1 MTIVQWA
8 RRLRPRFQVGL
19 LGWIR
24 GERVRQ
30 NLEILARVSEK
41 LEQVATKQPV
51 FQLWWVVGAVLE
63 ALRDGGLPEGATIKR
78 LMGLADREIKRLFN
92 LGENRYADSAPLDLL
107 NNLLYYVARSA
118 YLGPARG
125 GGACVVQAHGPAA
138 RRSVGRAGAGE
149 PLSAERQAHAHRR
162 APRSGRP

>member
-1 MTIVQWA
+1 V

-51 FQLWWVVGAVLE
+51 FQLWWVLQAPSSVFTAGSQSLSMAPWE
-63 ALRDGGLPEGATIKR
+63 PSHSHPSRQPASARKR
-78 LMGLADREIKRLFN
+78 PSRRTEV
-92 LGENRYADSAPLDLL
+92 
-107 NNLLYYVARSA
+107 VA
-118 YLGPARG
+118 
-125 GGACVVQAHGPAA
+125 
-138 RRSVGRAGAGE
+138 
-149 PLSAERQAHAHRR
+149 
-162 APRSGRP
+162 